1 MAVIVREKK
10 TGSGEWWIFIN
21 HKGRRKSKKVGSK
34 VAANK
39 VAKGIE
45 ERLAKGDMGMVK
57 EICPTLAVYGKKWLE
72 SPLREQ
78 TERTLIQYKDVFRLH
93 IEPYIGNNRLDKIK
107 KRDVKEFLAEIKN
120 KKLSTSRN
128 ELILSVLSN
137 ILEDAVEDEFFNMN
151 PCRKLRKYCENG
163 AQIEINPLTPAEVQE
178 MLANATQAE
187 FEIYTAY
194 LLAVRTGVRLGE
206 LLALKWSDVDFDA
219 KTIQI
224 SKSYDYHLKK
234 TGPTKN
240 KKARTVSLTPVCV
253 EALRK
258 LRTQRKVTSISGLV
272 FTRERGRRLNYRTL
286 QLKLKDV
293 APRAI
298 RFHDLRHTYATLR
311 IAKGDNIVDVSKQLG
326 HSKVSMTLDRY
337 SHWMPGEYE
346 GQVDELDNLHLSA
359 PYTHP
364 GEIEEGK

>member
-10 TGSGEWWIFIN
+10 RGSGEWWVFIN

-45 ERLAKGDMGMVK
+45 ERLANGDMGMVK
-57 EICPTLAVYGKKWLE
+57 ETCPTLAVYGKKWLD

-78 TERTLIQYKDVFRLH
+78 TERTLVQYQDVFRLH
-93 IEPYIGNNRLDKIK
+93 IEPYIGSKRLNEIK
-107 KRDVKEFLAEIKN
+107 KRDLKQFLAEIKN

-128 ELILSVLSN
+128 QLILSVLSN
-137 ILEDAVEDEFFNMN
+137 IFEDAVEDDFVNMN
-151 PCRKLRKYCENG
+151 PCQKMRKYCENS
-163 AQIEINPLTPAEVQE
+163 AQKDVGPLTAAEVQE
-178 MLANATQAE
+178 MLENATQAE
-187 FEIYTAY
+187 FDLYTAY
-194 LLAVRTGVRLGE
+194 LLAARTGLRLGE
-206 LLALKWSDVDFDA
+206 LLALEWSDVDFDS
-219 KTIQI
+219 KTIQV

-240 KKARTVSLTPVCV
+240 KKPRTVSLTPVCI

-258 LRTQRKVTSISGLV
+258 LRTQRKVASISGVIL
-272 FTRERGRRLNYRTL
+272 TGEKGKRLNYRTL
-286 QLKLKDV
+286 ELKLKDI
-293 APRAI
+293 APRPI

-311 IAKGDNIVDVSKQLG
+311 IAKGDNIVDMSKQLG

-337 SHWMPGEYE
+337 SHWMPREYE
-346 GQVDELDNLHLSA
+346 GQVDELDSLHFSA

-364 GEIEEGK
+364 GEIEKVK